1 MRKAM
6 RSNACGVTSNALG
19 WLHAFPGDHA
29 VSRLHA
35 PWGDMKLPLYVGFNR
50 LGFKTAVISGGF
62 LPVAQ
67 EVQKYLGLDYAF
79 ANTLEVDETTGLLTG
94 KTSGPVV
101 TPQRKRQLLATIAN
115 VEGCEIQQTIAVGDG
130 ANDIPMLHAAG
141 LGIAFCAKPKVQEVS
156 RFRINQMDLSTVLF
170 LIGISERA
178 MERLSDEGKSD
189 RSRSETRWRSGG
201 FRDRSR
207 QKMAHLRRI
216 TEGAPRNAGVVV
228 LNEADVPIGFGVTAR
243 STDECTNLGAEALVV
258 YHQADVGEYLR
269 EEADLDR
276 KPLLRRLWGFL
287 CVALHSKCDVPPAMS
302 HEIVPYGKGKGKSID
317 DAQLRKFTKRT
328 VDYGSDVVRWM
339 EDCAGRRTRPRLLQR
354 HYNYTKELVP
364 PFAMPRNPYDGIC
377 PRFVY
382 AAVNKNRSPVYVATW
397 FPNGRRIL
405 TGTLAG
411 EMTIWNGLAFH
422 SENVM
427 QAHNAG
433 IKAMCWTPDEAVMVS
448 GDQLGMIKLW
458 DPFIYNF
465 QTFQGHKDSVC
476 DIAVAPTGEKFCS
489 CADDSH
495 AKVWDLK
502 TGEEERAFTGHGWD
516 VKCCAWHPT
525 KGLVATGSKDSQIK
539 LWDPRASEAIT
550 TIFCHKN
557 TVTRVAWSPHGQW
570 LASASRD
577 QLVMLMDV
585 RTMSVRKVFK
595 AHQKEVTSLCW
606 HPESDSLLASG
617 GYDGAIHFW
626 GIHGSSS
633 PVESLPL
640 AHEGPVW
647 SLAWH
652 PMGHLL
658 VSASNVRG
666 RDVAFG
672 TLGEEKAR
680 KQSAWYQSCRRSSAL
695 RRKDRIFYHGEEK
708 EKNSG
713 SLKSKATPEHVDLT
727 RDDGSSGAQQ
737 SHRQHAHACNVCL
750 PCNARPYLETSLNR
764 DEDGH
769 AALTFYPL
777 GSSRQALVLVEE
789 AARKA
794 KLRLLCANRPGNGS
808 TSPPLDPP
816 EGVSATAWHLETAVD
831 DARALLAKCC
841 LATVTRLAAGSYV
854 TKSLPSTSLARAGLE
869 KEEAVIFD
877 REAVKMAARFRS
889 ILL

>member
-1 MRKAM
+1 M
-6 RSNACGVTSNALG
+6 
-19 WLHAFPGDHA
+19 
-29 VSRLHA
+29 
-35 PWGDMKLPLYVGFNR
+35 
-50 LGFKTAVISGGF
+50 
-62 LPVAQ
+62 
-67 EVQKYLGLDYAF
+67 
-79 ANTLEVDETTGLLTG
+79 
-94 KTSGPVV
+94 
-101 TPQRKRQLLATIAN
+101 
-115 VEGCEIQQTIAVGDG
+115 
-130 ANDIPMLHAAG
+130 
-141 LGIAFCAKPKVQEVS
+141 
-156 RFRINQMDLSTVLF
+156 
-170 LIGISERA
+170 
-178 MERLSDEGKSD
+178 
-189 RSRSETRWRSGG
+189 
-201 FRDRSR
+201 
-207 QKMAHLRRI
+207 
-216 TEGAPRNAGVVV
+216 
-228 LNEADVPIGFGVTAR
+228 
-243 STDECTNLGAEALVV
+243 
-258 YHQADVGEYLR
+258 
-269 EEADLDR
+269 
-276 KPLLRRLWGFL
+276 
-287 CVALHSKCDVPPAMS
+287 PPAMS

-339 EDCAGRRTRPRLLQR
+339 EDCVGRRTRPRHLQR

-652 PMGHLL
+652 PMGHLF
-658 VSASNVRG
+658 VSASNDYSTRFWSRARPGDTSFSDLLPKRVG
-666 RDVAFG
+666 LGAENAAAVGPTPPAGKTEDVLQAGIFAQLPAPPPTPELLAILNG
-672 TLGEEKAR
+672 ILALAPPPEPEPAEKEIGESKGDADSTPMVGLSLGEGPNAKSVLDTADFDAEERAEKKTRIKAEPEDQEDR
-680 KQSAWYQSCRRSSAL
+680 KE
-695 RRKDRIFYHGEEK
+695 DEE
-708 EKNSG
+708 
-713 SLKSKATPEHVDLT
+713 SKPVKAEEGTETAT
-727 RDDGSSGAQQ
+727 
-737 SHRQHAHACNVCL
+737 
-750 PCNARPYLETSLNR
+750 
-764 DEDGH
+764 
-769 AALTFYPL
+769 
-777 GSSRQALVLVEE
+777 E
-789 AARKA
+789 AA
-794 KLRLLCANRPGNGS
+794 
-808 TSPPLDPP
+808 
-816 EGVSATAWHLETAVD
+816 EV
-831 DARALLAKCC
+831 LAEPQP
-841 LATVTRLAAGSYV
+841 VPV
-854 TKSLPSTSLARAGLE
+854 
-869 KEEAVIFD
+869 KEEEPD
-877 REAVKMAARFRS
+877 RVPDAT
-889 ILL
+889 

>member
-1 MRKAM
+1 MGTIGSKAIDLQ
-6 RSNACGVTSNALG
+6 TLG
-19 WLHAFPGDHA
+19 CSS
-29 VSRLHA
+29 V
-35 PWGDMKLPLYVGFNR
+35 LPY
-50 LGFKTAVISGGF
+50 
-62 LPVAQ
+62 
-67 EVQKYLGLDYAF
+67 
-79 ANTLEVDETTGLLTG
+79 
-94 KTSGPVV
+94 
-101 TPQRKRQLLATIAN
+101 
-115 VEGCEIQQTIAVGDG
+115 IQG
-130 ANDIPMLHAAG
+130 AMCL
-141 LGIAFCAKPKVQEVS
+141 
-156 RFRINQMDLSTVLF
+156 
-170 LIGISERA
+170 
-178 MERLSDEGKSD
+178 
-189 RSRSETRWRSGG
+189 
-201 FRDRSR
+201 
-207 QKMAHLRRI
+207 
-216 TEGAPRNAGVVV
+216 
-228 LNEADVPIGFGVTAR
+228 
-243 STDECTNLGAEALVV
+243 
-258 YHQADVGEYLR
+258 
-269 EEADLDR
+269 
-276 KPLLRRLWGFL
+276 
-287 CVALHSKCDVPPAMS
+287 PPAMS

-339 EDCAGRRTRPRLLQR
+339 EDCVGRRTRPRHLQR

-606 HPESDSLLASG
+606 HPESDSLLACDPQSSFG
-617 GYDGAIHFW
+617 SRPILPAI
-626 GIHGSSS
+626 
-633 PVESLPL
+633 
-640 AHEGPVW
+640 
-647 SLAWH
+647 
-652 PMGHLL
+652 
-658 VSASNVRG
+658 
-666 RDVAFG
+666 
-672 TLGEEKAR
+672 
-680 KQSAWYQSCRRSSAL
+680 CRR
-695 RRKDRIFYHGEEK
+695 K
-708 EKNSG
+708 
-713 SLKSKATPEHVDLT
+713 T
-727 RDDGSSGAQQ
+727 
-737 SHRQHAHACNVCL
+737 C
-750 PCNARPYLETSLNR
+750 
-764 DEDGH
+764 
-769 AALTFYPL
+769 
-777 GSSRQALVLVEE
+777 
-789 AARKA
+789 
-794 KLRLLCANRPGNGS
+794 
-808 TSPPLDPP
+808 
-816 EGVSATAWHLETAVD
+816 
-831 DARALLAKCC
+831 
-841 LATVTRLAAGSYV
+841 
-854 TKSLPSTSLARAGLE
+854 
-869 KEEAVIFD
+869 
-877 REAVKMAARFRS
+877 
-889 ILL
+889 

>member
-1 MRKAM
+1 
-6 RSNACGVTSNALG
+6 
-19 WLHAFPGDHA
+19 
-29 VSRLHA
+29 
-35 PWGDMKLPLYVGFNR
+35 
-50 LGFKTAVISGGF
+50 
-62 LPVAQ
+62 
-67 EVQKYLGLDYAF
+67 
-79 ANTLEVDETTGLLTG
+79 
-94 KTSGPVV
+94 
-101 TPQRKRQLLATIAN
+101 
-115 VEGCEIQQTIAVGDG
+115 
-130 ANDIPMLHAAG
+130 
-141 LGIAFCAKPKVQEVS
+141 
-156 RFRINQMDLSTVLF
+156 
-170 LIGISERA
+170 
-178 MERLSDEGKSD
+178 
-189 RSRSETRWRSGG
+189 
-201 FRDRSR
+201 
-207 QKMAHLRRI
+207 
-216 TEGAPRNAGVVV
+216 
-228 LNEADVPIGFGVTAR
+228 
-243 STDECTNLGAEALVV
+243 
-258 YHQADVGEYLR
+258 
-269 EEADLDR
+269 
-276 KPLLRRLWGFL
+276 
-287 CVALHSKCDVPPAMS
+287 MS

-339 EDCAGRRTRPRLLQR
+339 EDCVGRRTRPRRLQR

-658 VSASNVRG
+658 VSASN
-666 RDVAFG
+666 
-672 TLGEEKAR
+672 
-680 KQSAWYQSCRRSSAL
+680 
-695 RRKDRIFYHGEEK
+695 
-708 EKNSG
+708 
-713 SLKSKATPEHVDLT
+713 
-727 RDDGSSGAQQ
+727 
-737 SHRQHAHACNVCL
+737 
-750 PCNARPYLETSLNR
+750 
-764 DEDGH
+764 EDGH

-831 DARALLAKCC
+831 DARALLAKLQIVKVSILFFCAGTPFALRFASKYPELC
-841 LATVTRLAAGSYV
+841 TGRMLGVAPWVSPADCQETKGFFRWASSLPTCVVSSVGGPWMAAGSYF

-869 KEEAVIFD
+869 KEEAMIFD
-877 REAVKMAARFRS
+877 REAVKMAARFRCLFQARVGVEKDS
-889 ILL
+889 LVVY